1 FTIESSRA
9 GTPTISSATPPAH
22 ATGRDTASAKRK
34 VSPSNSCPNDFNAT
48 KRHRQNAATP
58 VEPTLRESASTSR
71 GSSEHIRHTPPLENT
86 YVSPLAVPTL
96 AATSSKRASVILN
109 PPFHHAQ
116 GGLLGFTNA
125 HTNKFVAVN
134 RTSTNT
140 YTAPSPS
147 VLIPDP
153 HPLMSH
159 DTDQQYGPRSNE
171 TAGSREVSFEQC
183 DLLSLLLNYLFPR
196 ESAHVEESIMLRSL
210 EQVWTSHEQDFGL
223 IMKQRFNDHQKA
235 LHIWIGQRRKT
246 SQLQMMIDRQ
256 PSAQTLEMV
265 DRVLVMNDLR
275 ILQLKWK
282 ALRVHVHSQD
292 STPGDLLC
300 STFAIMTRTQGT
312 EALFKEGLERL
323 KETSPE

>member
-1 FTIESSRA
+1 
-9 GTPTISSATPPAH
+9 
-22 ATGRDTASAKRK
+22 
-34 VSPSNSCPNDFNAT
+34 
-48 KRHRQNAATP
+48 
-58 VEPTLRESASTSR
+58 
-71 GSSEHIRHTPPLENT
+71 
-86 YVSPLAVPTL
+86 
-96 AATSSKRASVILN
+96 
-109 PPFHHAQ
+109 
-116 GGLLGFTNA
+116 
-125 HTNKFVAVN
+125 
-134 RTSTNT
+134 
-140 YTAPSPS
+140 
-147 VLIPDP
+147 
-153 HPLMSH
+153 MSH

-210 EQVWTSHEQDFGL
+210 EQVWTSHEHDFRL
-223 IMKQRFNDHQKA
+223 IMEQRFNDHQRA

-323 KETSPE
+323 KETSPESAPPAGATSPPSSKLQPHLTHPTLPIATSAISATSASALAIAATALIILTTLTTLATLATFTILTILTIHALDRWLDSSKSCQDVDR